1 MTGKKEVSHPFFK
14 KGLKENTGNYLPVN
28 VISICCKIMEQNL
41 LEVMSKHMENKEV
54 IRNSQYGF
62 IEGKL
67 CLMTLVA
74 FYNEVTAFV
83 DKGSH

>member
-1 MTGKKEVSHPFFK
+1 
-14 KGLKENTGNYLPVN
+14 
-28 VISICCKIMEQNL
+28 MEQNL